1 MHVCRDH
8 AIIRLTNWANPFSL
22 ISINIL
28 LSLLTDPPPKKLTV
42 YISRVKSYQ
51 CWANSNIWKQLWWS
65 SKAVVW
71 RWADIAELSK
81 TITIASAEVA
91 APHQLPWCP
100 CAKLN
105 QAKKDNL
112 HHLAS
117 KTAVTCCCKAVTS
130 SRVSYSYIIN
140 FLKSLYNHFTLFI
153 IATGRVETNTYQSY
167 LTTLQCLQF
176 FKHWPMSEWV
186 TRKRS
191 QCFQTVSH
199 IFFTLI

>member
-1 MHVCRDH
+1 MQNIQNDNLKPKECSLKRCNKCKYFMHVCRDH
-8 AIIRLTNWANPFSL
+8 AIFRLTNRANPFSL

-100 CAKLN
+100 CAKL
-105 QAKKDNL
+105 
-112 HHLAS
+112 
-117 KTAVTCCCKAVTS
+117 
-130 SRVSYSYIIN
+130 I
-140 FLKSLYNHFTLFI
+140 KS
-153 IATGRVETNTYQSY
+153 G
-167 LTTLQCLQF
+167 
-176 FKHWPMSEWV
+176 
-186 TRKRS
+186 
-191 QCFQTVSH
+191 
-199 IFFTLI
+199 